1 MRHIVAFFRLT
12 GILFITGF
20 AIGMFVLAIVFRLST
35 HKIPLYWH
43 KAILAVS
50 GLRVHVIGT
59 RSSVTPT
66 LFASNHS
73 SYWDIVVLGS
83 LIEGSFIAKKEIASW
98 PVVSFLAKLQK
109 TYFVDRKPRH
119 AQEQLDDLALFLQE
133 KRNLILFPEG
143 TSNDGNR
150 VYPFKPTLFR
160 MAEQD
165 DLVIQ
170 PVTVVYSL
178 LDGMPMH
185 RGLRPLTAWYG
196 DMDLFSHL
204 WTVLGMGTL
213 QVDVVFH
220 DVMDPSAFASRK
232 DMAKKAHTVIEQG
245 LNHRYHT
252 AFMDH
257 EPKTQRRRHA

>member
-1 MRHIVAFFRLT
+1 MRHILAFFRLL
-12 GILFITGF
+12 GVVLITGF
-20 AIGMFVLAIVFRLST
+20 AMGMFCLAIVLRLKT
-35 HKIPLYWH
+35 QKIPVYWH
-43 KAILAVS
+43 KASLAVS
-50 GLRVHVIGT
+50 GLRVNVIGT
-59 RSSVTPT
+59 PSPVTPT
-66 LFASNHS
+66 LFVSNHS

-98 PVVSFLAKLQK
+98 PIISFLAKLQK

-119 AQEQLDDLALFLQE
+119 AQEQLDDLATFLE
-133 KRNLILFPEG
+133 GDRNLILFPEG

-160 MAEQD
+160 VAEHA
-165 DLVIQ
+165 DLTIQ
-170 PVTVVYSL
+170 PVTVVYPL

-204 WTVLGMGTL
+204 WTVLSMGTL

-220 DVMDPSAFASRK
+220 DPLDSKAFSSRK
-232 DMAKKAHTVIEQG
+232 DLAKTAHDLIEQG
-245 LNHRYHT
+245 LEQRYRE

-257 EPKTQRRRHA
+257 EPKPLRRRHA

>member
-1 MRHIVAFFRLT
+1 MCHIVAFFRLS
-12 GILFITGF
+12 GILLITGF
-20 AIGMFVLAIVFRLST
+20 AMGMFVLAIVFRLNT

-43 KAILAVS
+43 RGVLAIS

-59 RSSVTPT
+59 PSAVTPT
-66 LFASNHS
+66 LYASNHS
-73 SYWDIVVLGS
+73 SYWDIMVLGS

-119 AQEQLDDLALFLQE
+119 AQEQLDDLTLFLHD

-150 VYPFKPTLFR
+150 VYPFKPTLFH
-160 MAEQD
+160 MAQQEK
-165 DLVIQ
+165 LVIQ

-178 LDGMPMH
+178 LDGMPIH

-220 DVMDPSAFASRK
+220 ETLDPATYPSRK
-232 DMAKKAHTVIEQG
+232 EIAKKAHALIEQG
-245 LNHRYHT
+245 LGQRYRN

-257 EPKTQRRRHA
+257 EPKPLRRRHD

>member
-1 MRHIVAFFRLT
+1 
-12 GILFITGF
+12 
-20 AIGMFVLAIVFRLST
+20 
-35 HKIPLYWH
+35 
-43 KAILAVS
+43 
-50 GLRVHVIGT
+50 
-59 RSSVTPT
+59 
-66 LFASNHS
+66 
-73 SYWDIVVLGS
+73 

-204 WTVLGMGTL
+204 WTVLGMGIL

-245 LNHRYHT
+245 LNDRYHT

>member
-20 AIGMFVLAIVFRLST
+20 AIGMFVLAIVFRLNT

-43 KAILAVS
+43 RAILAIS

-59 RSSVTPT
+59 PSPITPT

-119 AQEQLDDLALFLQE
+119 AQEQLDELALFLQE
-133 KRNLILFPEG
+133 KRNLI
-143 TSNDGNR
+143 
-150 VYPFKPTLFR
+150 
-160 MAEQD
+160 
-165 DLVIQ
+165 
-170 PVTVVYSL
+170 
-178 LDGMPMH
+178 
-185 RGLRPLTAWYG
+185 
-196 DMDLFSHL
+196 
-204 WTVLGMGTL
+204 
-213 QVDVVFH
+213 
-220 DVMDPSAFASRK
+220 
-232 DMAKKAHTVIEQG
+232 
-245 LNHRYHT
+245 
-252 AFMDH
+252 
-257 EPKTQRRRHA
+257 

>member
-1 MRHIVAFFRLT
+1 MRHILAFFRLL
-12 GILFITGF
+12 GIILLTGF
-20 AIGMFVLAIVFRLST
+20 AMGMLLLAIILRMNT

-43 KAILAVS
+43 KATLAVS
-50 GLRVHVIGT
+50 GIRVNVIGT
-59 RSSVTPT
+59 PSPVAPT

-73 SYWDIVVLGS
+73 SYWDIIVLGS

-98 PVVSFLAKLQK
+98 PVVSFLAKIQK

-119 AQEQLDDLALFLQE
+119 AQEQLDDLANFLGGD
-133 KRNLILFPEG
+133 RNLILFPEG

-160 MAEQD
+160 MAENSA
-165 DLVIQ
+165 LTIQ
-170 PVTVVYSL
+170 PVTVVYPL

-185 RGLRPLTAWYG
+185 RGIRPLTAWYG

-213 QVDVVFH
+213 QADVVFH
-220 DVMDPSAFASRK
+220 EPMKASAFASRK
-232 DMAKKAHTVIEQG
+232 DLAKAAHVFIEQG
-245 LNHRYHT
+245 LEQRYRA

-257 EPKTQRRRHA
+257 EPKPLRRRHA